1 MANLAQLEQALINA
15 DRAGRTEDARILA
28 QELQR
33 AMGGASTSLAD
44 QEAELYARLQNLSR
58 SSDEESG
65 FIENVLTGFGS
76 GVVTTG
82 ELAALGGAAVLDE
95 DAELTARDKIKS
107 AADALRPEGGDQDA
121 LSYKIASGL
130 GSVVGALGAGAAA
143 TYGAGAL
150 GVGAVG
156 AGLAGLGTAGAIGVG
171 AGAGEAS
178 ERARAAGATEEERAA
193 ATLRGAAI
201 GSLEVVPLARIL
213 KIPGF
218 TKLAEKIGGK
228 AVRDGG
234 SRIRSALTT
243 GGAEAAQ
250 EASAAFLQNLNE
262 RGYNAEKELLD
273 AGIIDEAIAGGG
285 AGAIVQGVADFFIR
299 GKTARRSATEPTS
312 DVEEVEVE
320 VTEPTRT
327 EDEIRETEAASLEAR
342 ALAAAERGDERKFEQ
357 AAAEAAQPD
366 LFPRELEEAREARP
380 EAALRGQLESEG
392 AERVP
397 QRESI
402 REEPKPTPPQPIPV
416 QEDMVDRLDK
426 MEIDDAEIA
435 AIEAML
441 QADAIAE
448 T

>member
-1 MANLAQLEQALINA
+1 MATLAQLEQALINA

-33 AMGGASTSLAD
+33 AMGGVDSSLAD

-65 FIENVLTGFGS
+65 FIENILTGFGS

-95 DAELTARDKIKS
+95 DAELAARDKIKS

-130 GSVVGALGAGAAA
+130 GSVVGALGAAGAA

-201 GSLEVVPLARIL
+201 GSLEVIPLGCI
-213 KIPGF
+213 
-218 TKLAEKIGGK
+218 
-228 AVRDGG
+228 
-234 SRIRSALTT
+234 
-243 GGAEAAQ
+243 Q
-250 EASAAFLQNLNE
+250 AS
-262 RGYNAEKELLD
+262 
-273 AGIIDEAIAGGG
+273 
-285 AGAIVQGVADFFIR
+285 
-299 GKTARRSATEPTS
+299 
-312 DVEEVEVE
+312 
-320 VTEPTRT
+320 
-327 EDEIRETEAASLEAR
+327 
-342 ALAAAERGDERKFEQ
+342 
-357 AAAEAAQPD
+357 
-366 LFPRELEEAREARP
+366 
-380 EAALRGQLESEG
+380 
-392 AERVP
+392 
-397 QRESI
+397 
-402 REEPKPTPPQPIPV
+402 
-416 QEDMVDRLDK
+416 
-426 MEIDDAEIA
+426 
-435 AIEAML
+435 
-441 QADAIAE
+441 
-448 T
+448 